1 MGEVM
6 KSSKKNKKIVQII
19 CEIFN
24 YKCQMWYIYMLNLQ
38 KSFMCTNVGLN
49 IMLYFRQ
56 VNYVHFYG
64 NEIIWNLTI

>member
-24 YKCQMWYIYMLNLQ
+24 YECP
-38 KSFMCTNVGLN
+38 NVVHLHVEFAK
-49 IMLYFRQ
+49 II
-56 VNYVHFYG
+56 YVHKCWIEYHVVLPPSKLCSF
-64 NEIIWNLTI
+64 L